1 MCQGKPLNVDG
12 CSARQVAENKEVNAL
27 KQIIGLKHDM
37 KYTSLDQ
44 LRYGRLMILSDA
56 DLDGEIV
63 VILNVGVRL
72 SLLTIS
78 NRAILWRTGRKL
90 SIAGGVYRK
99 VSLGSIS
106 ILI

>member
-1 MCQGKPLNVDG
+1 
-12 CSARQVAENKEVNAL
+12 VAENKEVNAL

-63 VILNVGVRL
+63 VGLNVRVRL
-72 SLLTIS
+72 QSVQSKMAHSKGGLSQARLSASGGSRTFLRWTLEI
-78 NRAILWRTGRKL
+78 RASGFP
-90 SIAGGVYRK
+90 S
-99 VSLGSIS
+99 VSHW
-106 ILI
+106 